1 MKKKILCGMLAAMM
15 VSGALASCSGGDT
28 SSTASNDSGST
39 STSESASTEE
49 GGESAPAA
57 SGTTASG
64 VNIGSY
70 TPSDE
75 TYTVKFLYLLAQ
87 EGDHLD
93 EIEAQASAVTMD
105 ELNIGVEFIPVTY
118 GTIDTP

>member
-28 SSTASNDSGST
+28 NSTASNDSGST

-64 VNIGSY
+64 VNIEHHAPCGR
-70 TPSDE
+70 TPRL
-75 TYTVKFLYLLAQ
+75 VYLLR
-87 EGDHLD
+87 G
-93 EIEAQASAVTMD
+93 
-105 ELNIGVEFIPVTY
+105 
-118 GTIDTP
+118 